1 MEAKQIVTL
10 CPACDACPVVEV
22 EVYEGTVRIGE
33 ADNQV
38 TLAREEWNV
47 LVEAIMEGTLTKL

>member
-38 TLAREEWNV
+38 TLAREE
-47 LVEAIMEGTLTKL
+47 